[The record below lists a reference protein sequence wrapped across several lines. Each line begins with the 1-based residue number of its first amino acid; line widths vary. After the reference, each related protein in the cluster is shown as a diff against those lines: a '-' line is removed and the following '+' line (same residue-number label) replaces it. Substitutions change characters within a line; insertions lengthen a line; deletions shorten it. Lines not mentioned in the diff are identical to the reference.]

1 MKINE
6 IEKIT
11 GLTQKAIRLYEA
23 KGLISVSR
31 EENGYRNYTEKDAET
46 LKTIKL
52 LRSIGTPIPDIKL
65 YVFGVISLKELT
77 DKRMCEILKESGRT
91 SEQYLMCERIATDGV
106 STLAAIEDVF
116 TESEDAKTSTHGA
129 IAVGIDIG
137 TTTVSATVMDIDNDE
152 QLEVYSLPHDSRV
165 SNGIFSEQSV
175 SVILEK
181 AEKLLS
187 HILRCYDGVISIGI
201 SGQMHGILYVNTEGE
216 PISELINWQDKR
228 ADQPLH
234 SGRSTCEEIF
244 RLTGERV
251 STGYGIATHYYN
263 LKNGLVPENA
273 SGICSIMDA
282 FAMRICGLRKAKTH
296 ATVAA
301 SFGFFD
307 VSNNNFMVE
316 KLALLGISPDVLPR
330 VTSESE
336 TVGEYNGIPVSVAIG
351 DNQAS
356 VFGNL
361 RDGSPCLLINI
372 GTGSQVSAVSDFKAV
387 SSPLELRPFVGG
399 RYLICG
405 SALCGGFAYS
415 MLENFFRAYTVSSG
429 AQEKAQYGIMNRL
442 AAEAHEKGEKGLA
455 VDVSFCG
462 KRSDPNCRGSITEID
477 RESFTPAA
485 LTLGVLKGM
494 CEELY
499 ELYSAFP
506 EKSTAALASGGA
518 VRKNP
523 LLKTLL
529 EERFAIPVS
538 VNTVDE
544 EAATGAALFSALC
557 INYKKEKR
565 K

>member
-11 GLTQKAIRLYEA
+11 GLTQKAIRLYES

-46 LKTIKL
+46 LKTVKL

-65 YVFGVISLKELT
+65 YLYGVISLAELT
-77 DKRMCEILKESGRT
+77 DKRMCEILKESGKT
-91 SEQYLMCERIATDGV
+91 SEQYLLCERIATDGV
-106 STLAAIEDVF
+106 TTPTSSEDVF
-116 TESEDAKTSTHGA
+116 TESEDEKPSTHGA
-129 IAVGIDIG
+129 ISVGIDIG
-137 TTTVSATVMDIDNDE
+137 TTTVSAAVMDIDNCE

-181 AEKLLS
+181 SEKLLS
-187 HILRCYDGVISIGI
+187 HILRCYDGVVSIGI
-201 SGQMHGILYVNTEGE
+201 SGQMHGILYINANGE
-216 PISELINWQDKR
+216 PLSELINWQDKR
-228 ADQPLH
+228 ADQPL
-234 SGRSTCEEIF
+234 SNGSSTCEEIF
-244 RLTGERV
+244 RITGERV

-282 FAMRICGLRKAKTH
+282 FAMRICNLKKAKTH
-296 ATVAA
+296 STVAA
-301 SFGFFD
+301 SFGLFD
-307 VSNNNFMVE
+307 VTENRFMEE
-316 KLALLGISPDVLPR
+316 KLALLQISPKILPQL
-330 VTSESE
+330 TSESE

-351 DNQAS
+351 DNQAG

-361 RDGSPCLLINI
+361 RESENPVLINI
-372 GTGSQVSAVSDFKAV
+372 GTGSQVSTVSDFKAV

-415 MLENFFRAYTVSSG
+415 MLESFFRAYTVSAG
-429 AQEKAQYGIMNRL
+429 VHEKAQYGIMNRI
-442 AAEAHEKGEKGLA
+442 AAEAYEKGEKGLS

-462 KRSDPNCRGSITEID
+462 KRSDPNCRGSVSMID
-477 RESFTPAA
+477 RENFTPAA

-506 EKSTAALASGGA
+506 EKSTVALASGGA

-529 EERFAIPVS
+529 EERFGIPVS

-557 INYKKEKR
+557 INYKKENK